1 MNTDLANR
9 SVVTR
14 AVLYIRNGGDELG
27 SVRMQPAVDLS
38 NSE

>member
-1 MNTDLANR
+1 MNTDLADR
-9 SVVTR
+9 SVMTC

-27 SVRMQPAVDLS
+27 GIRMQPAVDPP